1 MAHELLIYSFSRLSE
16 YGNKFWE
23 TLYKKMISKR
33 PDTLKYFENADMH
46 HLYTMLSKS
55 VTYVVLNSS
64 SQSVQSESYFKK
76 IIDTHNQK
84 FQIPKSYVQDWRDCL
99 IETIQE
105 LDSELTTD
113 ELQIW
118 IETIDILVEPIGV
131 KL

>member
-1 MAHELLIYSFSRLSE
+1 
-16 YGNKFWE
+16 
-23 TLYKKMISKR
+23 MISKR

>member
-1 MAHELLIYSFSRLSE
+1 
-16 YGNKFWE
+16 
-23 TLYKKMISKR
+23 
-33 PDTLKYFENADMH
+33 MH
-46 HLYTMLSKS
+46 YLYTMLSKS

-64 SQSVQSESYFKK
+64 SNSVQSDSYFQM
-76 IIDTHNQK
+76 IIDTHNRK
-84 FQIPKSYVQDWRDCL
+84 LRIPKSYVQDWRDSL

-105 LDSELTTD
+105 LDTELTAD